1 MLIAFEKERVVS
13 LEGPEIPEFE
23 EKLKKTKERFYQ
35 SLPLQILKE
44 VEAPKRMQELD
55 GSYSLCM
62 FLENQSQTQ
71 TGRLRQA
78 PRCLVIWIA
87 HLIWTVAGVSS
98 PPRIDPKLRIVRWHL
113 V

>member
-1 MLIAFEKERVVS
+1 MLISFETERVVS

-23 EKLKKTKERFYQ
+23 EKLKKTKKRFYQ
-35 SLPLQILKE
+35 SLQLQILKE

-55 GSYSLCM
+55 GSYSICM

-78 PRCLVIWIA
+78 PRCLVIWTA
-87 HLIWTVAGVSS
+87 HLI
-98 PPRIDPKLRIVRWHL
+98 
-113 V
+113 